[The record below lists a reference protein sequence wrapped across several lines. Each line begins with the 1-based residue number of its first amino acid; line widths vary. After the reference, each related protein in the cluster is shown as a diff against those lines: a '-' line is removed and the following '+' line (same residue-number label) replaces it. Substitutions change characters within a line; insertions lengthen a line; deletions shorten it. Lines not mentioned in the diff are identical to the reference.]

1 MAHEFLSDDWMDAIE
16 ALRDEVP
23 DAPDAARSATI
34 NVLIHD
40 CPFGDREAH
49 LADGRIERG
58 LHPEAP
64 TTLTVPYD
72 VAKQLFVAND
82 QQAAMQAFMTGQI
95 KVEGDVTKVM
105 AMSSMTPTPEQLAF
119 QQRIQELTA

>member
-1 MAHEFLSDDWMDAIE
+1 MAHEFLSDDWMDAVE

-23 DAPDAARSATI
+23 DLPDTAQAATI
-34 NVLIHD
+34 NLVVHD
-40 CPFGDREAH
+40 SPFGDREAH

-58 LHPEAP
+58 LHADAP
-64 TTLTVPYD
+64 TTLRIPYE